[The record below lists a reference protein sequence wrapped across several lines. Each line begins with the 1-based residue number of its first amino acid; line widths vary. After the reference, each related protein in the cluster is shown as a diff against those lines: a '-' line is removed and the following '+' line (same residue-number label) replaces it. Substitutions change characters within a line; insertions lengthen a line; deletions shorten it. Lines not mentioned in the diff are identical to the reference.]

1 MNTKIKK
8 DNQEMIRYEKTA
20 ENNYSNV
27 NQGMGFRKYYKIKTQ
42 TNFDLNDDSKFM
54 NYLFW

>member
-1 MNTKIKK
+1 
-8 DNQEMIRYEKTA
+8 MIRYEKTA
-20 ENNYSNV
+20 ENHYSNV

>member
-20 ENNYSNV
+20 ENHYSNV
-27 NQGMGFRKYYKIKTQ
+27 NQGMGFRKYYRRNTQ
-42 TNFDLNDDSKFM
+42 TNFDLNCDSKFM
-54 NYLFW
+54 DRMF